1 MGRGDLGRRRRT
13 ARRTSRL
20 RASGRRFAALT
31 LALIPTP
38 GLAQDT
44 VSSEARVAILGP
56 GSIAKAADMD
66 FGQIAQPG
74 NTGTVVLTPT
84 PTATCTTTGG
94 LVRTGTCRAAE
105 FIVRETGQ
113 GRVRIY
119 EENGGTV
126 TLTGPGGATMQITNF
141 TLDVTDMT
149 PINGAGG
156 SLGRFHITSSSGL
169 ASFRIGGTLHV
180 AAAQPPGAYTGTL
193 DMRVQFN

>member
-1 MGRGDLGRRRRT
+1 M
-13 ARRTSRL
+13 
-20 RASGRRFAALT
+20 
-31 LALIPTP
+31 
-38 GLAQDT
+38 
-44 VSSEARVAILGP
+44 SSEARVAILGP

-74 NTGTVVLTPT
+74 NAGTVVLTPT
-84 PTATCTTTGG
+84 PTATCATTGG

-105 FIVRETGQ
+105 FIVLKGGGQ

-149 PINGAGG
+149 PTNGAGG
-156 SLGRFHITSSSGL
+156 SLGRFRITSSSGL

-180 AAAQPPGAYTGTL
+180 AAAQAPGAYTGTL

>member
-1 MGRGDLGRRRRT
+1 MGWGDLGRRRRT
-13 ARRTSRL
+13 ARRTSRS
-20 RASGRRFAALT
+20 RASGWWFAALT

-113 GRVRIY
+113 GRVRIF

-126 TLTGPGGATMQITNF
+126 TLTGPGGATMQMTNF
-141 TLDVTDMT
+141 TLDVTDMN
-149 PINGAGG
+149 PINGGG
-156 SLGRFHITSSSGL
+156 NGLGRFLITSSTGV

-180 AAAQPPGAYTGTL
+180 AAAQAPGTYTGTV
-193 DMRVQFN
+193 DVRVQFN